1 MLKVISLLNLMHC
14 RGEEDFIRRIPIRTP
29 QRGREVKRSSATNY
43 SRFVAVTP
51 SLEARRLHEAVL
63 KNLSLQPATAQ
74 LHLTRNRR

>member
-51 SLEARRLHEAVL
+51 SLEA
-63 KNLSLQPATAQ
+63 
-74 LHLTRNRR
+74 